1 MNLGSLK
8 PPRGSRKQK
17 KRVGRGDASGHGGT
31 SGKGAKGQNAR
42 SGGGV
47 GPAFEGGQ
55 MPLVRRAPKR
65 GFTNIFKTKYAIVN
79 VSDLNRFENG
89 ETVDI
94 KSLIAKRLIDNG
106 AKLVKVLGDGELKK
120 KLIIKVTMV
129 SKKAAEIIKAASG
142 EIK

>member
-1 MNLGSLK
+1 MKLNELK
-8 PPRGSRKQK
+8 PNKGARK
-17 KRVGRGDASGHGGT
+17 KRKRIGFGIGSGHGKT
-31 SGKGAKGQNAR
+31 STKGNKGQNAR
-42 SGGGV
+42 KHGNKV
-47 GPAFEGGQ
+47 
-55 MPLVRRAPKR
+55 

-120 KLIIKVTMV
+120 KLIIKVTKV